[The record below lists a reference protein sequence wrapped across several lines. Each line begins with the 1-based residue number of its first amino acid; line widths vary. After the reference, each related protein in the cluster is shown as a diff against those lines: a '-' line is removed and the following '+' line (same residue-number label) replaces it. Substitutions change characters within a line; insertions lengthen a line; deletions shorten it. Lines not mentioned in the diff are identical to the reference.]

1 MSKDRIHPDSKII
14 DRLGGPTKLANRLNY
29 EKGGAQRVQNWRVR
43 GIPPQV
49 KIDHPDLFLMDLADR
64 VRAMDDAQSQPVE
77 RKRKSGGS
85 GRKTKEA
92 RA

>member
-64 VRAMDDAQSQPVE
+64 VRAMDDPQIDDPPGKPKKRTRP
-77 RKRKSGGS
+77 RKI
-85 GRKTKEA
+85 KEA